1 MARHTKGKQ
10 QAGQGKGRRPPA
22 SHDPEDSLRRGMTPE
37 AAAEDEAETMAS
49 TGDSQ
54 GAFREIVTG
63 TATGLG
69 IDRGESVGTGGL
81 AAGEDLDE
89 VAEGDYWRQNY
100 ERRPTTS
107 RAVRTSTT
115 SRAIGSA
122 GRARR
127 ASAPTPGNSRTSRR
141 SSPGNGVMSEPP
153 GRKTGRMC
161 ARRPATPGGESAGAC
176 SLRAARPRRRRET
189 CSGRFSWCC
198 WCSGSWGSSRS
209 T

>member
-100 ERRPTTS
+100 ERRPYYEPG
-107 RAVRTSTT
+107 RPYEHYEPGYRF
-115 SRAIGSA
+115 GWQSA
-122 GRARR
+122 AGVGPDAGEFEDVETELARKWSYER
-127 ASAPTPGNSRTSRR
+127 AS
-141 SSPGNGVMSEPP
+141 
-153 GRKTGRMC
+153 
-161 ARRPATPGGESAGAC
+161 GEKDWEDV
-176 SLRAARPRRRRET
+176 REAARDAWRRVR
-189 CSGRFSWCC
+189 GRL
-198 WCSGSWGSSRS
+198 
-209 T
+209 